1 MSDEIRKQITL
12 DLLSLPTKYLALCE
26 ILAELTASSIEE
38 VNDSVDRYVKE
49 GYFTLEELSP
59 EESIH

>member
-1 MSDEIRKQITL
+1 MSDKIREQITL

-38 VNDSVDRYVKE
+38 VNDSVDRYVEE
-49 GYFTLEELSP
+49 GYFTLEELPP